1 MTEQPEI
8 MRLMTIAENT
18 IKAAIGDDCYIDDER
33 WGDDRFSIPVF
44 ECDEPPVTKCRST
57 FFFCI
62 NKLCTKSAED
72 QLKEALDYFIR
83 YKL

>member
-1 MTEQPEI
+1 MEQPEI

-18 IKAAIGDDCYIDDER
+18 INAAIGDDCYIDDER

-44 ECDEPPVTKCRST
+44 ECAEPPVTKGRAT

-62 NKLCTKSAED
+62 NKLSTKSAED
-72 QLKEALDYFIR
+72 QLKEALDEFIR